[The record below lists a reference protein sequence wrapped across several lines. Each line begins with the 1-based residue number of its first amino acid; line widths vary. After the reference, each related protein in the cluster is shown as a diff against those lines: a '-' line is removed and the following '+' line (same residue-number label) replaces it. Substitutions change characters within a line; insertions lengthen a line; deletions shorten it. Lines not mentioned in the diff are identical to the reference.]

1 MDLDL
6 FSDICN
12 RILEIGNGHIEFIV
26 LFGSQARGNWTTL
39 SDIDIAIKTDI
50 ENKDE
55 RWELRI
61 LLAAEVGDLGN
72 GVDIVFVEDVD
83 WTMRYHIMMD
93 GKILFERNEAWP
105 DFVEQVIKYYPD
117 YKIFEENFLNETLG
131 NKLEWQ

>member
-50 ENKDE
+50 EDK
-55 RWELRI
+55 
-61 LLAAEVGDLGN
+61 G
-72 GVDIVFVEDVD
+72 
-83 WTMRYHIMMD
+83 
-93 GKILFERNEAWP
+93 
-105 DFVEQVIKYYPD
+105 
-117 YKIFEENFLNETLG
+117 
-131 NKLEWQ
+131 